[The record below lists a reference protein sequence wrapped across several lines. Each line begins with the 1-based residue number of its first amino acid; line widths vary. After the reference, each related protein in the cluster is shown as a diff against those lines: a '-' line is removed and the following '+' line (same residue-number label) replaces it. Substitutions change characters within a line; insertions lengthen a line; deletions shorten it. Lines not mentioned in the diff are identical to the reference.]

1 MIIHELVSSAMGNV
15 NRPSNGFQINW
26 VWMLRDVCPTF
37 AAEIVRS
44 VFSQQPKSVYY
55 NNYFVQRL
63 VLERLPRYIMQVKR
77 IPGNINEGFRAR
89 LQRMTSY
96 ILHELDIK
104 DEKQRADI
112 IDKFYV
118 SLRKIV
124 NEYRLS
130 HALWCDCGP
139 SCLYVTQTQDST
151 ELSVQDR
158 LFTSLMVGSD
168 DVLAGVLPEVSGAEK
183 DRLFHVLPFDIARIL
198 GDMKSIDVI
207 FRHLAT
213 RPSLER
219 MALMCE
225 NGMFRIQ
232 SIISIM
238 LASDSG
244 TIAQTLLDFHRKNLP
259 SPTRHAYNYWIYN
272 AVHERTTKYL
282 HNLRAVLDFYP
293 EGRTRVLCETMLTI
307 CAGGSS
313 EDVQEALKRVEDVDK
328 GTALNAPI
336 FIAVRSGR
344 VAAVQGCIQSG
355 ANIHLAVRSNIP
367 TLHKDIITSLDVAMN
382 RNDGHIAEI
391 LIKAG
396 ATIPH
401 ISQWPKTRRMY
412 KVLSKTVSECTNVKL
427 PDLKRF
433 QHMSLA
439 DRKDIQ
445 Y

>member
-1 MIIHELVSSAMGNV
+1 MTNLLDLPVEIFQMIIHELVSSAMGNV
-15 NRPSNGFQINW
+15 NRPSNCFQIDG

-37 AAEIVRS
+37 AAEIERS
-44 VFSQQPKSVYY
+44 VFSQQPKAVYY
-55 NNYFVQRL
+55 NNCFVQRL
-63 VLERLPRYIMQVKR
+63 VLERLPRYMMQVKR

-130 HALWCDCGP
+130 HALW
-139 SCLYVTQTQDST
+139 
-151 ELSVQDR
+151 
-158 LFTSLMVGSD
+158 LFTSLMVGSH
-168 DVLAGVLPEVSGAEK
+168 DVLAGFLPEVSGTEE

-207 FRHLAT
+207 LRHLAT
-213 RPSLER
+213 RPSLGR
-219 MALMCE
+219 IALTCE

-238 LASDSG
+238 LASDSS

-259 SPTRHAYNYWIYN
+259 SPTRHAYNSWIYN

-293 EGRTRVLCETMLTI
+293 EGRTRVLRETMLTI

-344 VAAVQGCIQSG
+344 VAAVQGCIQAG

-367 TLHKDIITSLDVAMN
+367 TLHKDTITPLDVAMN
-382 RNDGHIAEI
+382 RNDGHIAEV

-401 ISQWPKTRRMY
+401 ISQWPTTRRVY
-412 KVLSKTVSECTNVKL
+412 KVLRKAVSERTNVKL